1 MGKMNELSLEQEEL
15 LWEQHTEHQRNELRQ
30 EGSVETARMIKYD
43 LEQKYSS
50 SVTFEEPSDVRPT
63 ALRDAIKIVEKYLS

>member
-30 EGSVETARMIKYD
+30 EGSVETAINIKYD

-50 SVTFEEPSDVRPT
+50 AVTLEEPSAARPT
-63 ALRDAIKIVEKYLS
+63 ALRDAIKIAEQYLS